1 MVSFKKISGGTAVER
16 IRGTG
21 LQSTG
26 RVNKA
31 KMCCEC
37 CPKEYTPHY
46 MSSAE
51 PAQVLR
57 ETMTQ
62 LEPSFRKMALMARD
76 KEE

>member
-1 MVSFKKISGGTAVER
+1 MKRF
-16 IRGTG
+16 RGTG

-26 RVNKA
+26 RINKA
-31 KMCCEC
+31 KICCEC
-37 CPKEYTPHY
+37 CPKEYTLYY

-57 ETMTQ
+57 EMMTQ
-62 LEPSFRKMALMARD
+62 LELSFRKMALVARD